1 MLRHALRRDLDTI
14 VDIWTDAFAGDP
26 FFRWI
31 VPEEGAWNGFG
42 SEWFAFIAGL
52 SFERGHT
59 YLYEGGDAAVAWIP
73 PDLDLLGP
81 DDFERVVGI
90 LRRHALEGRGE
101 QAVETIV
108 AARGHTPTSSHWTLQ
123 FIGVRASARGRGLG
137 TSITAPM
144 LAVCDYEGMSCSLNS
159 SNPANVPFYRR
170 LGFEVTAE
178 CWSPDDAV
186 CLRPMQRA
194 AGIR

>member
-90 LRRHALEGRGE
+90 LRRHALEG
-101 QAVETIV
+101 
-108 AARGHTPTSSHWTLQ
+108 AANRPWKPSWRRAATLRPLRTGPCSS
-123 FIGVRASARGRGLG
+123 SACGRPHG
-137 TSITAPM
+137 
-144 LAVCDYEGMSCSLNS
+144 
-159 SNPANVPFYRR
+159 
-170 LGFEVTAE
+170 
-178 CWSPDDAV
+178 DAV
-186 CLRPMQRA
+186 SAPP
-194 AGIR
+194 